1 MKNFDA
7 RLIGTAITVIGLC
20 FLDKCFNN
28 SVKHC
33 RNRVVIFHLSN
44 STYVLTLLSI
54 ATGNQQVYT
63 SFSYQHQTELTDA
76 SKSYRCNTV

>member
-1 MKNFDA
+1 MKKYDA
-7 RLIGTAITVIGLC
+7 RLIRTAITVTGLC

-63 SFSYQHQTELTDA
+63 SFSYQHQTELMDA